1 MVRMFVPALVP
12 LLLLLPAR
20 DAPFHALVA
29 DQLGVETRLPKDG
42 RRRFAR
48 VVPAHDLD
56 LKAIGI
62 PDMGWAHAFDRWQ
75 AGQIRTLLCCEFA
88 INHFFTP
95 PKSPKQ
101 LDSAS
106 YRALS
111 INTLVKTLER
121 KTHPL
126 QRKEGANLQTKQSRH
141 FPRIIKA
148 HRPPP
153 KINKKLNLTPSA
165 SWGSPRIR
173 APSRRLTRLET

>member
-88 INHFFTP
+88 INHF
-95 PKSPKQ
+95 
-101 LDSAS
+101 L
-106 YRALS
+106 
-111 INTLVKTLER
+111 
-121 KTHPL
+121 HPL
-126 QRKEGANLQTKQSRH
+126 NRLNSSIQHHIGL
-141 FPRIIKA
+141 FP
-148 HRPPP
+148 
-153 KINKKLNLTPSA
+153 LTPSLKP
-165 SWGSPRIR
+165 SNERPIPFNEKRGPTFKQNSPAIFHG
-173 APSRRLTRLET
+173 